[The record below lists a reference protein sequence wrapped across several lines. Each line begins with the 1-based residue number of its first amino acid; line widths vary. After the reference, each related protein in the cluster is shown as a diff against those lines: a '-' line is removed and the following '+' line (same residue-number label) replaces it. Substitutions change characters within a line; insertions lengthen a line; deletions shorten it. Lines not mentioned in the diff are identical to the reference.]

1 MTHPR
6 MLAAA
11 IAASLAALGATPAHC
26 ADARSAEA
34 LLEKSN
40 CFNCHSVEKAKEG
53 PAYREVAKKYRGK
66 PEAVDKLY
74 KHATTRPIVKVDGK
88 EEEHAT
94 LKSKNPAEIRNVI
107 EWILSL

>member
-1 MTHPR
+1 MQHLIIAAV
-6 MLAAA
+6 LAAA
-11 IAASLAALGATPAHC
+11 TLVAIPAHA
-26 ADARSAEA
+26 ADARAAEA

-40 CFNCHSVEKAKEG
+40 CFNCHSVERAKDG
-53 PAYREVAKKYRGK
+53 PAYREVAKKYRGN
-66 PEAVDKLY
+66 PEAPDKLY

>member
-1 MTHPR
+1 MQHLLIAA
-6 MLAAA
+6 LAAA
-11 IAASLAALGATPAHC
+11 ALATAAPVLA
-26 ADARSAEA
+26 ADARAAEA
-34 LLEKSN
+34 LMEKSN
-40 CFNCHSVEKAKEG
+40 CFNCHSVERAKDG
-53 PAYREVAKKYRGK
+53 PAYREVAKKYRNN
-66 PEAVDKLY
+66 PEAPDKLY